1 MIDEATSREMRID
14 GYAAAMLDIAR
25 AEGDP
30 DGLSDE
36 LIRVAAAF
44 GQSEELRATLRD
56 TLIPFERKQGVV
68 DDLLGGR
75 VSRVTISLVNLLIGA
90 GRIAE
95 FGAIAERMATMA
107 AEAEEY
113 TIAEVRT
120 AFELDEVTL
129 ARLTEK
135 LAAATGRRIKP
146 RVIVD
151 PTLLGGVVAK
161 VGDTVFD
168 GSVRSRFQDLRE
180 AWG

>member
-1 MIDEATSREMRID
+1 MIDEATSRESRID

-44 GQSEELRATLRD
+44 GQSDELRTTLRD
-56 TLIPFERKQGVV
+56 PLIPFERKQAVV

-75 VSRVTISLVNLLIGA
+75 ASRVTISLVNLLIGA
-90 GRIAE
+90 GRIGE
-95 FGAIAERMATMA
+95 FGAIAERMATLA
-107 AEAEEY
+107 AESEEY

-120 AFELDEVTL
+120 AVELDGPTL

-135 LAAATGRRIKP
+135 LAAVTGRRIKP
-146 RVIVD
+146 RVVVD

>member
-1 MIDEATSREMRID
+1 MIDDVTSRELRID

-56 TLIPFERKQGVV
+56 PHIPFERKQAVV

-75 VSRVTISLVNLLIGA
+75 ASRVTVSLVNLLIGA
-90 GRIAE
+90 GRIAD
-95 FGAIAERMATMA
+95 FGAIAERMAILA
-107 AEAEEY
+107 AESEEY

-120 AFELDEVTL
+120 AVALDEPTI

-135 LAAATGRRIKP
+135 LAAATGLRIKP
-146 RVIVD
+146 RVVVD
-151 PTLLGGVVAK
+151 PTLLGGIVAK

>member
-1 MIDEATSREMRID
+1 MIDEATSRKMRIE
-14 GYAAAMLDIAR
+14 GYAAAMLDVAR

-36 LIRVAAAF
+36 LIRVAGAF
-44 GQSEELRATLRD
+44 GQSEELRSVLRD
-56 TLIPFERKQGVV
+56 PLIPFERKQGVV

-75 VSRVTISLVNLLIGA
+75 ASQVTISLVNLLVGA
-90 GRIAE
+90 GRIGD
-95 FGAIAERMATMA
+95 FSAIAQRMASLA
-107 AEAEEY
+107 AETEEY

-120 AFELDEVTL
+120 AFELDEATL

-146 RVIVD
+146 RVVVD

-168 GSVRSRFQDLRE
+168 GSVRSRIQDLRE